1 MKTRSSSRRRG
12 FTLVELLVVIAI
24 IAVLAAAGFAAGTA
38 AINRAK
44 RTSCL
49 ASATALE
56 LAINQFYGEYG
67 RLPDVG
73 ETVTTDSAKGIELV
87 SILLGKESPSDK
99 MQNPKS
105 LNFLKDLKEG
115 KGKKGGLVYETGSS
129 TLAGLF
135 DPWGNGYEVSLDI
148 EYDEEM
154 TDPTS
159 SGTILRGRRVLVW
172 TKGQNKIMDAPGA
185 GKTPDDIKTW

>member
-24 IAVLAAAGFAAGTA
+24 IAVLAAAGFAAGSA

-87 SILLGKESPSDK
+87 TILLGKESSSDK

-115 KGKKGGLVYETGSS
+115 RGKKGGLVYQTGAN
-129 TLAGLF
+129 TLVGLF
-135 DPWGNGYEVSLDI
+135 DPWGNGYEVSLDV

-172 TKGQNKIMDAPGA
+172 TKGQNKTMDTPGA
-185 GKTPDDIKTW
+185 GTTPDDIKTW